1 MATLNKSMAQSDRD
15 APAAEPVKF
24 LFDMEFTRGGAESRS
39 TLAAVEAEAFRRGHA
54 AGEAEANARIERR
67 LAAALG
73 QAAERIADLA
83 KKFATLED
91 RLENEAVEV
100 AVAIANKLA
109 PALIAREPLAE
120 IEALVVDVL
129 AHVRSAPHLAV
140 RVNEDLLELAGG
152 RLKQIADE
160 HGFGGRLVLLPAPEL
175 KPDEVRIEWADGGI
189 ARERA
194 AIETRINEAVARY
207 LARSGSPAS
216 ARDPERWEPVFG
228 NDHAQ
233 SKEPERNDDSK
244 KSHHASGPENKS

>member
-1 MATLNKSMAQSDRD
+1 MATLNKSTAQT
-15 APAAEPVKF
+15 AQEGPAGEPVKF
-24 LFDMEFTRGGAESRS
+24 LFDVEFTGGGPESRA

-67 LAAALG
+67 LATAVG

-83 KKFATLED
+83 KKFTALEV
-91 RLENEAVEV
+91 RLETEAVEV

-140 RVNEDLLELAGG
+140 RVNEDLLDLAGA

-160 HGFGGRLVLLPAPEL
+160 RGFGGRLVLLPAPDL
-175 KPDEVRIEWADGGI
+175 KPDEVRIEWADGGV
-189 ARERA
+189 ARDRA
-194 AIETRINEAVARY
+194 AIETRIGEAVARY
-207 LARSGSPAS
+207 LARGGSPA
-216 ARDPERWEPVFG
+216 P
-228 NDHAQ
+228 
-233 SKEPERNDDSK
+233 
-244 KSHHASGPENKS
+244 GPENKS